1 MEGDSR
7 IPLTT
12 EISLLGERITLRT
25 TDNDPEFTAEVI
37 ELVSNRLEAVEK
49 RIQAKGLKTAPH
61 QVTLLAL
68 LDLAEEYVRAKK
80 RTAQYKAEIEHRC
93 TELSNEIS
101 KELQKVTEKK
111 Q

>member
-1 MEGDSR
+1 MESESR
-7 IPLTT
+7 IPLTA
-12 EISLLGERITLRT
+12 EIRLLGERITLRT

-49 RIQAKGLKTAPH
+49 RLAGQKSRY

-80 RTAQYKAEIEHRC
+80 RTAQYKAEIEDRAA
-93 TELSNEIS
+93 EI
-101 KELQKVTEKK
+101 QKLIEKP
-111 Q
+111 